1 MNAQEWL
8 DEIPEDLT
16 ETVLDLPPKTIK
28 KLIGLNNSQLRAVL
42 TLEGPVQIN
51 AVAGSGKTRVLTSRI
66 AYMLSTGIKARHIL
80 CTTYTKKATQEMTER
95 LSKLISSLQL
105 AQITIGTTHSIG
117 YRILAE
123 ELEGVGHPLSD
134 AFKYNNVIMGTR
146 HKIFAE
152 KIVESMERDRHVP
165 FSIKQEMR
173 DIGLGQY
180 IGAVSW
186 AKNEGISW
194 DQYDSMH
201 GGSSDRQ
208 DAYIEF
214 YKRYEKK
221 KVEEC
226 VIDGDDMLYLLW
238 WLFKQYPDVLARYQK
253 KFKYLLVDEA
263 QDNNGLQ
270 YEIIK
275 MLGKPEN
282 NLFLVGDDDQCQPAG
297 EQVLTTEGYV
307 NIEDLDPEKHK
318 VVSYDKSA
326 SNVVGLQ
333 KGYDFKIARRPYTG
347 ELFKVTA
354 KNKSTLCTPNHKWI
368 VKWDKEKAQNLN
380 AVYLMQKGEDFRVGW
395 CKLFKTSGESN
406 VTIRARNQKADKAWV
421 LSVFES
427 EEEASLMESI
437 VSANYGIVTIPFI
450 EPSNTKY
457 YKQNKLNWAF
467 SKLINQKEKAVNCLK
482 EHGRRYEF
490 PFYSSGEMFKRRG
503 GNTINE
509 FHACNLIAECMKIPV
524 HLGGKKV
531 SWEPISLDTDMYEG
545 YVYSLDVDVHEL
557 YIVEGLVTHNSM
569 YSFRGA
575 KPEEFIDF
583 TKTYKGAQQISMEDN
598 YRSNPHILEVANNLI
613 KNNQKRL
620 PKKLVANKQNDEPCV
635 SFEVHESEIEEAK
648 KVVEEIKLQVEQG
661 GKNPKDITIL
671 YRTNAQSR
679 ALEDYLIISGIPYVI
694 HGGTSFYERKEIK
707 DLICYLRLVAD
718 SNDDEAFKRVIN
730 TPSRYLGKAFMEKV
744 KRFDGSH
751 WEAITEPSMSWKNYE
766 QKGINEFVD
775 LVEELKSVAE
785 HGAGDFGEG
794 SPTEVIDYLLDN
806 CYKKHMSNELTSD
819 DFSSRMENVETLK
832 FVMEQHDSIESFLK
846 HISDLMSQAKHDI
859 DGVQLMTIHKSKGLE
874 FDTAFVVGVSEGCLP
889 HFRAIESYNDGRK
902 QAIEEE
908 RRLLYVAITRAE
920 SVCHISAPKTFL
932 GKPAPVS
939 RFSKELGIE
948 ISDMSGTDVDLED
961 ADADTSDLTENL
973 LKWGGN

>member
-1 MNAQEWL
+1 MNAQEWIDGL
-8 DEIPEDLT
+8 PEDLL
-16 ETVLDLPPKTIK
+16 ETVSDLPSKTIK
-28 KLIGLNNSQLRAVL
+28 KLVGLNDSQLRAVL
-42 TLEGPVQIN
+42 TLDGPVQIN

-66 AYMLSTGIKARHIL
+66 AYMLGTGIKARHIL
-80 CTTYTKKATQEMTER
+80 CTTYTKKATEEMTER

-123 ELEGVGHPLSD
+123 ELEGVGHPLAD

-165 FSIKQEMR
+165 FSVKQEMR

-180 IGAVSW
+180 IGTVAW

-194 DQYDSMH
+194 DQYEAMH
-201 GGSSDRQ
+201 GGASDRQ
-208 DAYIEF
+208 DAYAEF

-238 WLFKQYPDVLARYQK
+238 WLFKQYPDVLSRYQK

-282 NLFLVGDDDQCQPAG
+282 NLFLVGDDDQ
-297 EQVLTTEGYV
+297 
-307 NIEDLDPEKHK
+307 
-318 VVSYDKSA
+318 
-326 SNVVGLQ
+326 
-333 KGYDFKIARRPYTG
+333 
-347 ELFKVTA
+347 
-354 KNKSTLCTPNHKWI
+354 
-368 VKWDKEKAQNLN
+368 
-380 AVYLMQKGEDFRVGW
+380 
-395 CKLFKTSGESN
+395 
-406 VTIRARNQKADKAWV
+406 
-421 LSVFES
+421 
-427 EEEASLMESI
+427 
-437 VSANYGIVTIPFI
+437 
-450 EPSNTKY
+450 
-457 YKQNKLNWAF
+457 
-467 SKLINQKEKAVNCLK
+467 
-482 EHGRRYEF
+482 
-490 PFYSSGEMFKRRG
+490 
-503 GNTINE
+503 
-509 FHACNLIAECMKIPV
+509 
-524 HLGGKKV
+524 
-531 SWEPISLDTDMYEG
+531 
-545 YVYSLDVDVHEL
+545 
-557 YIVEGLVTHNSM
+557 SM

-583 TKTYKGAQQISMEDN
+583 TRTYKDAQQISMEDN

-613 KNNQKRL
+613 KNNQKRI
-620 PKKLVANKQNDEPCV
+620 PKKLVANKQHDDPCV
-635 SFEVHESEIEEAK
+635 SFEVYESDIEEAK

-707 DLICYLRLVAD
+707 DLICYLRLVVD

-751 WEAITEPSMSWKNYE
+751 WEAVTDPSMSWKNYE
-766 QKGINEFVD
+766 ERGIQEFVN
-775 LVEELKSVAE
+775 LVEELRSVSE

-832 FVMEQHDSIESFLK
+832 FVMDQHDSIESFIK

-874 FDTAFVVGVSEGCLP
+874 FDTAFVIGVSEGCLP

-948 ISDMSGTDVDLED
+948 ISDVSGTDVDLED
-961 ADADTSDLTENL
+961 TDVDTSDLTENL

>member
-16 ETVLDLPPKTIK
+16 ETVLELPPKTIK

-123 ELEGVGHPLSD
+123 ELDGVGHPLAD

-152 KIVESMERDRHVP
+152 KIIESMERDRHVP

-238 WLFKQYPDVLARYQK
+238 WLFKQHPDVLARYQK

-282 NLFLVGDDDQCQPAG
+282 NLFLVGDDDQ
-297 EQVLTTEGYV
+297 
-307 NIEDLDPEKHK
+307 
-318 VVSYDKSA
+318 
-326 SNVVGLQ
+326 
-333 KGYDFKIARRPYTG
+333 
-347 ELFKVTA
+347 
-354 KNKSTLCTPNHKWI
+354 
-368 VKWDKEKAQNLN
+368 
-380 AVYLMQKGEDFRVGW
+380 
-395 CKLFKTSGESN
+395 
-406 VTIRARNQKADKAWV
+406 
-421 LSVFES
+421 
-427 EEEASLMESI
+427 
-437 VSANYGIVTIPFI
+437 
-450 EPSNTKY
+450 
-457 YKQNKLNWAF
+457 
-467 SKLINQKEKAVNCLK
+467 
-482 EHGRRYEF
+482 
-490 PFYSSGEMFKRRG
+490 
-503 GNTINE
+503 
-509 FHACNLIAECMKIPV
+509 
-524 HLGGKKV
+524 
-531 SWEPISLDTDMYEG
+531 
-545 YVYSLDVDVHEL
+545 
-557 YIVEGLVTHNSM
+557 SM

-766 QKGINEFVD
+766 QKGIDEFVD
-775 LVEELKSVAE
+775 LVEELRSVAE

-832 FVMEQHDSIESFLK
+832 FVMEQHDSIGSFLK

-961 ADADTSDLTENL
+961 TDVDTSDLAENL